1 MEIMDMAGW
10 PATPGPVRLSRAE
23 AVISEDAHQV
33 RSILDGRNALPDEAH
48 RDARMLLGVLE
59 IMDFSAWAHGEAE
72 RLVRAGRINSAL
84 DIAEVALQGTS
95 ERFIGT
101 VIHLTEGTSEQEEYI
116 LTLLYRDHEWAGLN
130 QNLPRCRNMAVRI
143 FGRSNPTEDPAMII
157 AAPAWAA
164 RTGNEAYSATQ
175 PAGDLGRAI
184 HAAMTWHGARN
195 CSWYDS
201 TAGPEKNI

>member
-1 MEIMDMAGW
+1 MRFGQRHDSVEGGGIGRTRQDAQNGQAAATSGVCIGRLDGMRPETGRPEPPGDSRGGPRRVSGRNSGRNRETRQERENIEIMDMAGW
-10 PATPGPVRLSRAE
+10 PATLGPVRLSRAE
-23 AVISEDAHQV
+23 AVISRDAHRE
-33 RSILDGRNALPDEAH
+33 RSILDGRKALPDEAR

-116 LTLLYRDHEWAGLN
+116 L
-130 QNLPRCRNMAVRI
+130 
-143 FGRSNPTEDPAMII
+143 
-157 AAPAWAA
+157 
-164 RTGNEAYSATQ
+164 
-175 PAGDLGRAI
+175 
-184 HAAMTWHGARN
+184 
-195 CSWYDS
+195 
-201 TAGPEKNI
+201 